1 MLKPDPIMTSKVQ
14 LNDFQ
19 ENDAKYICFSLIYDK
34 ENLEH
39 YIDSLKKR
47 NFRLNFNN
55 QQSIK
60 KDTDNIFY
68 ESLYL
73 KTTDIDFQVCGA
85 NA

>member
-55 QQSIK
+55 
-60 KDTDNIFY
+60 
-68 ESLYL
+68 
-73 KTTDIDFQVCGA
+73 
-85 NA
+85 